1 MGADA
6 EAQQSFSFLDTSVLL
21 TLLGCPTSMDNIRRA
36 VQGHAL
42 VLHQVHYDEAVRRL
56 KGAVFQLLNTGQDG
70 DPCLTRL
77 AQQVLQR
84 LKRRRLELRIT
95 RAKSLKELGRLKIL
109 VRQEAQ
115 RLLRSLIVDNNVAIV
130 DDDAKPERSIEC
142 PDLSYED
149 QLLVELAIECH
160 TIVSNDNGVIRCCLK
175 NTRISSKCVKP

>member
-1 MGADA
+1 MEADA
-6 EAQQSFSFLDTSVLL
+6 GTQQSFSFLDTSVLL
-21 TLLGCPTSMDNIRRA
+21 TLLGCPTSMDNVRRA

-56 KGAVFQLLNTGQDG
+56 KGAVFQLLNTGQNG

-77 AQQVLQR
+77 AQQILQR
-84 LKRRRLELRIT
+84 LKLRTT

-115 RLLRSLIVDNNVAIV
+115 RLLRSLIADNNVAIV
-130 DDDAKPERSIEC
+130 DDSAEPERSIEC

-160 TIVSNDNGVIRCCLK
+160 TIVSNDDGVIRCCLK
-175 NTRISSKCVKP
+175 YTRISSKCVKP